1 MLTEIKMQMNTAVTR
16 SQDAILE
23 TNKVIRNTYILLS
36 MTLVFSGF
44 TAFLGVASGIGHGA
58 ALVANLVAIGIL
70 WFVLPRTANSTAGIP
85 TIFAFT
91 GLLGF
96 GLGPILNY
104 YLAVNPSI
112 VMSALGG
119 TGVIFLGLSG
129 YALTTRKDF
138 SFLGGFI
145 MVGML
150 VVLGAAILNIFLGIP
165 AMFLALN
172 AAIIMIM
179 SAFILWETS
188 SLIHGGQTNYI
199 MATAGLFLSILNMFQ
214 ALLHLLGAFGN
225 D

>member
-1 MLTEIKMQMNTAVTR
+1 MQMNTAVTR
-16 SQDAILE
+16 SQEAILQ

-36 MTLVFSGF
+36 MTLIFAGF
-44 TAFLGVASGIGHGA
+44 AAFIGVATGIGHGV
-58 ALVANLVAIGIL
+58 ALVANLIAIGIL
-70 WFVLPRTANSTAGIP
+70 WFVLPRTANSAAGIP

-91 GLLGF
+91 GLLGL
-96 GLGPILNY
+96 GLGPILSY
-104 YLAVNPSI
+104 YLSVNPSI
-112 VMSALGG
+112 VMLALGG

-138 SFLGGFI
+138 SFLGGFV

-165 AMFLALN
+165 AMFLAIN
-172 AAIIMIM
+172 AAIVLLM

-188 SLIHGGQTNYI
+188 SLIHNGETNYI
-199 MATAGLFLSILNMFQ
+199 MATAGLFLSILNLFQ
-214 ALLHLLGAFGN
+214 ALLHLLGAFSN

>member
-1 MLTEIKMQMNTAVTR
+1 MQMNTAVTR
-16 SQDAILE
+16 SQDAILQ

-36 MTLVFSGF
+36 MTLLFSGF
-44 TAFLGVASGIGHGA
+44 AAFLGVVSGVGHGA

-70 WFVLPRTANSTAGIP
+70 WFVLPRTANSAAGIP

-104 YLAVNPSI
+104 YLTVDPSI
-112 VMSALGG
+112 VMMALGG

-138 SFLGGFI
+138 SFLGGFV

-165 AMFLALN
+165 ALFLALN

-188 SLIHGGQTNYI
+188 NLIHNGEANYI

-214 ALLHLLGAFGN
+214 ALLHLLGAFGGN

>member
-1 MLTEIKMQMNTAVTR
+1 MQMNTAVTR
-16 SQDAILE
+16 SPEAILQ

-36 MTLVFSGF
+36 MTLIFSGF

-58 ALVANLVAIGIL
+58 ALVADLVAIGIL
-70 WFVLPRTANSTAGIP
+70 WFVLPRTANSAAGIP

-104 YLAVNPSI
+104 YLTVNPSI
-112 VMSALGG
+112 VMMALGG

-138 SFLGGFI
+138 SFLGGFV

-165 AMFLALN
+165 AMFLAIN

-188 SLIHGGQTNYI
+188 NLIHNGEANYI

-214 ALLHLLGAFGN
+214 ALLHLLGAFSN

>member
-1 MLTEIKMQMNTAVTR
+1 MQMNTAVAR
-16 SQDAILE
+16 SQEAILQ

-36 MTLVFSGF
+36 MTLIFSGL
-44 TAFLGVASGIGHGA
+44 TAFVGVATGIGHGV
-58 ALVANLVAIGIL
+58 ALVADIVAIALL
-70 WFVLPRTANSTAGIP
+70 WFVLPRTANSAAGIP
-85 TIFAFT
+85 VIFAFT

-96 GLGPILNY
+96 GLGPVLNY

-112 VMSALGG
+112 VMTALGG

-138 SFLGGFI
+138 SFLGGFV

-150 VVLGAAILNIFLGIP
+150 VVLAAAILNIFLGMP
-165 AMFLALN
+165 ALFLAVN
-172 AAIIMIM
+172 AAIVMIM

-188 SLIHGGQTNYI
+188 SLVRGGETNYI
-199 MATAGLFLSILNMFQ
+199 MATAGLFLSILNLFQ
-214 ALLHLLGAFGN
+214 ALLHLLGAFNN

>member
-1 MLTEIKMQMNTAVTR
+1 MQMNTAVTR
-16 SQDAILE
+16 ESGAILQ
-23 TNKVIRNTYILLS
+23 TNKLIRNTYILLS
-36 MTLVFSGF
+36 MTLLFSGF
-44 TAFLGVASGIGHGA
+44 AAFIGVVSGIGFGT
-58 ALVANLVAIGIL
+58 ALVANLAAIGIL
-70 WFVLPRTANSTAGIP
+70 WFVLPKTANSAAGIP

-96 GLGPILNY
+96 GLGPLLSH
-104 YLAVNPSI
+104 YLAINPSI

-119 TGVIFLGLSG
+119 TGAIFLGLSG

-138 SFLGGFI
+138 SFLGGFV

-150 VVLGAAILNIFLGIP
+150 VVLGAAILNIFLGVP
-165 AMFLALN
+165 ALFLAIN

-188 SLIHGGQTNYI
+188 SLINGGQTNYI

-214 ALLHLLGAFGN
+214 ALLHLLGAFG
-225 D
+225 DD